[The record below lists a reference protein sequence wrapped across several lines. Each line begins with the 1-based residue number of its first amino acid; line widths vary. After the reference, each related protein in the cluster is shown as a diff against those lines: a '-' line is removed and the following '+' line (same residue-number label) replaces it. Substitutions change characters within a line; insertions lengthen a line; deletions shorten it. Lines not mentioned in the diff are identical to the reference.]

1 MKNLVRS
8 VAFALLV
15 TTSVSAFAGR
25 GGANPPPIPSKAS
38 MLVNV
43 MLAVLGY

>member
-8 VAFALLV
+8 VAFALML

-25 GGANPPPIPSKAS
+25 GGANPPPAPAKAS
-38 MLVNV
+38 MLVDV
-43 MLAVLGY
+43 ILAIMGY

>member
-8 VAFALLV
+8 ATFALML

-25 GGANPPPIPSKAS
+25 GGANPPPAPAKAS

-43 MLAVLGY
+43 MLAILGY